1 MWEEKTKYASRPTN
15 RSALPTS
22 AALPQLPY
30 YEVVL
35 LSMSNLN
42 SHYTDGIGLKY
53 VKRYGQKPVLGKLEV
68 QSYINKVSFREQ
80 LHGYRERSII
90 LT

>member
-35 LSMSNLN
+35 LSMSIWILITEME
-42 SHYTDGIGLKY
+42 SAELCQTVRAKTGTW
-53 VKRYGQKPVLGKLEV
+53 EV
-68 QSYINKVSFREQ
+68 
-80 LHGYRERSII
+80 RSSVVYK
-90 LT
+90 